1 MLAYRFGGV
10 FPLATTFFMSQVRVR
25 FAPSPTGFFHIG
37 SARTALFNWLYA
49 RHTGGKF
56 ILRIEDTDKERNSE
70 AFLQVIMDS
79 MRWLGMDWD
88 EGPEVGGAFGP
99 YFQSQRT
106 ELYQTKLKEL
116 AAKGRAYEKDG
127 AWWLRLEGARSTV
140 FDDHLK
146 REIEKVDAAPMVLDD
161 MVRGRVERA
170 EDRDFVIFRSNGE
183 PVFHFVN
190 VVDDIEMQITHV
202 IRGEDH
208 LSNTSKHLE
217 LFKAFG
223 VEPPKYAH
231 IPLILKTD
239 GPGKMSKRDRGALI
253 EEYQQRRYLPAAV
266 RNYLCLLG
274 WTPADG
280 KEVLPIDEIVRQF
293 EISAVHQSN
302 ARFDE
307 RKMSHVNAQTLR
319 GLPATEFATLAR
331 PILLETKVIDATVSD
346 ARLAEVLGIVQEKV
360 NSLEHLPEF
369 MGFFFTAE
377 FKKDE
382 GAVANLTKKGGDP
395 VARIRELLPALEA
408 AEWTEPALEAA
419 FAAVGTAN
427 NRKPTDYFA
436 PARFAISGQGGGA
449 HLLGVLRVL
458 GRDTTL
464 ARLQAYAA

>member
-1 MLAYRFGGV
+1 
-10 FPLATTFFMSQVRVR
+10 MSTVRVR

-56 ILRIEDTDKERNSE
+56 ILRIEDTDKERNSD
-70 AFLQVIMDS
+70 AFLQVILDS

-88 EGPEVGGAFGP
+88 EGPGVGGDFGP
-99 YFQSQRT
+99 YFQSQRND
-106 ELYQTKLKEL
+106 LYRAKLKEL
-116 AAKGRAYEKDG
+116 ADKGRAYEKDG

-146 REIEKVDAAPMVLDD
+146 KEIEKVDAAPMVLDD
-161 MVRGRVERA
+161 LVRGRVERA

-253 EEYQQRRYLPAAV
+253 EEYQQRRYLPEAV

-274 WTPADG
+274 WTPTDG
-280 KEVLPIDEIVRQF
+280 REVLPIADIIAQF
-293 EISAVHQSN
+293 EVGAVHQSN

-307 RKMSHVNAQTLR
+307 RKMSNVNMQTRRLQEGRERSGQPHQEGRRPAGPRGRDPARPR
-319 GLPATEFATLAR
+319 GLRMDRARDGCSLRRRRRGPGPQAHRLLRARALRRLRTRRWRPPAGRAAR
-331 PILLETKVIDATVSD
+331 P
-346 ARLAEVLGIVQEKV
+346 RQG
-360 NSLEHLPEF
+360 
-369 MGFFFTAE
+369 
-377 FKKDE
+377 E
-382 GAVANLTKKGGDP
+382 GVEAVEGVKG
-395 VARIRELLPALEA
+395 
-408 AEWTEPALEAA
+408 
-419 FAAVGTAN
+419 
-427 NRKPTDYFA
+427 
-436 PARFAISGQGGGA
+436 
-449 HLLGVLRVL
+449 
-458 GRDTTL
+458 
-464 ARLQAYAA
+464 

>member
-1 MLAYRFGGV
+1 
-10 FPLATTFFMSQVRVR
+10 MSTVRVR

-56 ILRIEDTDKERNSE
+56 ILRIEDTDKERNSD
-70 AFLQVIMDS
+70 AFLQVILDS

-88 EGPEVGGAFGP
+88 EGPGVGGDFGP
-99 YFQSQRT
+99 YFQSQRN
-106 ELYQTKLKEL
+106 ELYRAKLKEL
-116 AAKGRAYEKDG
+116 ADKGRAYEKDG

-146 REIEKVDAAPMVLDD
+146 KEIEKVDAAPMVLDD
-161 MVRGRVERA
+161 LVRGRVERA

-253 EEYQQRRYLPAAV
+253 EEYQQRRYLPEAV

-274 WTPADG
+274 WTPTDG
-280 KEVLPIDEIVRQF
+280 REVLPIADIIAQF
-293 EISAVHQSN
+293 EVGAVHQSN

-307 RKMSHVNAQTLR
+307 RKMSNVNMQTLR
-319 GLPATEFATLAR
+319 ALPPAQFATLAR
-331 PILLETKVIDATVSD
+331 PVLADAGVIDAQVTD
-346 ARLAEVLGIVQEKV
+346 ARLQEVLAVVQEKAV
-360 NSLEHLPEF
+360 SLEHLPDF
-369 MGFFFTAE
+369 VRFFFTDD

-382 GAVANLTKKGGDP
+382 NALANLTKKGGDP
-395 VARIRELLPALEA
+395 QARVAEILPALEA
-408 AEWTEPALEAA
+408 CEWTEPAMDTA
-419 FAAVGTAN
+419 FAAVGAAHG
-427 NRKPTDYFA
+427 RKPTDYFA
-436 PARFAISGQGGGA
+436 PVRYAVSGQGGGA
-449 HLLGVLRVL
+449 HLQGVLRVL
-458 GRDTTL
+458 GKEKVL
-464 ARLQAYAA
+464 KRLKG

>member
-1 MLAYRFGGV
+1 
-10 FPLATTFFMSQVRVR
+10 MSTVRVR

-56 ILRIEDTDKERNSE
+56 ILRIEDTDKERNSD
-70 AFLQVIMDS
+70 AFLQVILDS

-88 EGPEVGGAFGP
+88 EGPGVGGDFGP
-99 YFQSQRT
+99 YFQSQRND
-106 ELYQTKLKEL
+106 LYRAKLKEL
-116 AAKGRAYEKDG
+116 ADKGRAYEKDG

-146 REIEKVDAAPMVLDD
+146 KEIEKVDAAPMVLDD
-161 MVRGRVERA
+161 LVRGRVERA

-253 EEYQQRRYLPAAV
+253 EEYQQRRYLPEAV

-274 WTPADG
+274 WTPTDG
-280 KEVLPIDEIVRQF
+280 REVLPIADIIAQF
-293 EISAVHQSN
+293 EVGAVHQSN

-307 RKMSHVNAQTLR
+307 RKMSNVNMQTLR
-319 GLPATEFATLAR
+319 ALAPAQFAALAR
-331 PILLETKVIDATVSD
+331 PVLADAGVIDAQVTD
-346 ARLAEVLGIVQEKV
+346 ARLQEILAVVQEKAV
-360 NSLEHLPEF
+360 SLEHLPDF
-369 MGFFFTAE
+369 VRFFFTDD

-382 GAVANLTKKGGDP
+382 NALANLTKKGGDP
-395 VARIRELLPALEA
+395 QARVAEILPALEA
-408 AEWTEPALEAA
+408 CEWTEAAMDAA
-419 FAAVGTAN
+419 FAAVGAAQG
-427 NRKPTDYFA
+427 RKPADYFA
-436 PARFAISGQGGGA
+436 PVRYAVSGQGGGA
-449 HLLGVLRVL
+449 HLQGVLRVL
-458 GRDTTL
+458 GKEKVL
-464 ARLQAYAA
+464 KRLKG

>member
-1 MLAYRFGGV
+1 
-10 FPLATTFFMSQVRVR
+10 MSQVRVR

-56 ILRIEDTDKERNSE
+56 ILRIEDTDKERNSD
-70 AFLQVIMDS
+70 AFLKVIFDS

-88 EGPEVGGAFGP
+88 EGPEVGGEFGP

-106 ELYQTKLKEL
+106 ELYKAKLLEL

-127 AWWLRLEGARSTV
+127 AWWLRLEGARSPAY
-140 FDDHLK
+140 DDHLK
-146 REIEKVDAAPMVLDD
+146 KDYEKVDTVPMVLHD
-161 MVRGRVERA
+161 MVRGQVARV

-223 VEPPKYAH
+223 AKPPLYGH

-239 GPGKMSKRDRGALI
+239 GPGKMSKRDKGALI

-280 KEVLPIDEIVRQF
+280 KEVLPIEEIIKQF

-307 RKMSHVNAQTLR
+307 RKMSHINAQTLR
-319 GLPATEFATLAR
+319 TLPAAEFATLAR
-331 PILLETKVIDATVSD
+331 PILLETKVIDASVSD
-346 ARLAEVLGIVQEKV
+346 ARLTEVLGIIQEKV
-360 NSLEHLPEF
+360 TSLEHLPEF
-369 MGFFFTAE
+369 MGFFFTAD

-382 GAVANLTKKGGDP
+382 GALANLTKKGGDP
-395 VARIRELLPALEA
+395 VARIRELLPTLEA
-408 AEWTEPALEAA
+408 AAWTEPALEAA
-419 FAAVGTAN
+419 FAAVGAARE
-427 NRKPTDYFA
+427 RKPTDYFA
-436 PARFAISGQGGGA
+436 PVRFAASGQGGGA

-464 ARLQAYAA
+464 ARLKSFAA

>member
-1 MLAYRFGGV
+1 
-10 FPLATTFFMSQVRVR
+10 MSQVRVR

-70 AFLQVIMDS
+70 AFLKVIFDS

-88 EGPEVGGAFGP
+88 EGPEVGGEFGP

-106 ELYQTKLKEL
+106 ELYKAKLQEL

-127 AWWLRLEGARSTV
+127 AWWLRLEGARSAAY
-140 FDDHLK
+140 DDHLK
-146 REIEKVDAAPMVLDD
+146 KDYEKVDTVPMVLHD
-161 MVRGRVERA
+161 MVRGQVARV

-223 VEPPKYAH
+223 AKPPLYGH

-239 GPGKMSKRDRGALI
+239 GPGKMSKRDKGALI
-253 EEYQQRRYLPAAV
+253 EEYQQRRYLPSAV

-280 KEVLPIDEIVRQF
+280 KEVLPIEEIIKQF

-307 RKMSHVNAQTLR
+307 RKMSHINAQTLR
-319 GLPATEFATLAR
+319 TLPATEFATLAR
-331 PILLETKVIDATVSD
+331 PILLETKVIDASVSD
-346 ARLAEVLGIVQEKV
+346 ARLTEVLGIVQEKV
-360 NSLEHLPEF
+360 TSLEHLPEF

-382 GAVANLTKKGGDP
+382 GALANLTKKGGDP
-395 VARIRELLPALEA
+395 VARIRELLPTLEA
-408 AEWTEPALEAA
+408 AAWTEPALEAA
-419 FAAVGTAN
+419 FASVGASRE
-427 NRKPTDYFA
+427 RKPTDYFA
-436 PARFAISGQGGGA
+436 PTRFAISGQGGGA

-458 GRDTTL
+458 GRDTAL
-464 ARLQAYAA
+464 ARLKSFIA

>member
-1 MLAYRFGGV
+1 
-10 FPLATTFFMSQVRVR
+10 MSTVRVR

-56 ILRIEDTDKERNSE
+56 ILRIEDTDKERNSD
-70 AFLQVIMDS
+70 AFLQVILDS
-79 MRWLGMDWD
+79 MHWLGMDWD
-88 EGPEVGGAFGP
+88 EGPGVGGDFGP
-99 YFQSQRT
+99 YFQSQRN
-106 ELYQTKLKEL
+106 ELYRAKLKEL
-116 AAKGRAYEKDG
+116 ADKGRAYEKDG

-146 REIEKVDAAPMVLDD
+146 KEIEKVDAAPMVLDD
-161 MVRGRVERA
+161 LVRGRVERA

-253 EEYQQRRYLPAAV
+253 EEYQQRRYLPEAV

-274 WTPADG
+274 WTPTDG
-280 KEVLPIDEIVRQF
+280 REVLPIADIIAQF
-293 EISAVHQSN
+293 EVGAVHQSN

-307 RKMSHVNAQTLR
+307 RKMSNVNMQTLR
-319 GLPATEFATLAR
+319 ALPPAQFATLAR
-331 PILLETKVIDATVSD
+331 PVLADAGVIDAQVTD
-346 ARLAEVLGIVQEKV
+346 ARLQEVLAVVQEKAV
-360 NSLEHLPEF
+360 SLEHLPDF
-369 MGFFFTAE
+369 VRFFFTDD

-382 GAVANLTKKGGDP
+382 NALVNLTKKGGDP
-395 VARIRELLPALEA
+395 QARVAEILPALEA
-408 AEWTEPALEAA
+408 CEWTEAAMDDA
-419 FAAVGTAN
+419 FAAVGAAQG
-427 NRKPTDYFA
+427 RKPTDYFA
-436 PARFAISGQGGGA
+436 PVRYAVSGQGGGA
-449 HLLGVLRVL
+449 HLQGVLRVL
-458 GRDTTL
+458 GKEKVL
-464 ARLQAYAA
+464 KRLKG

>member
-1 MLAYRFGGV
+1 
-10 FPLATTFFMSQVRVR
+10 
-25 FAPSPTGFFHIG
+25 
-37 SARTALFNWLYA
+37 
-49 RHTGGKF
+49 
-56 ILRIEDTDKERNSE
+56 
-70 AFLQVIMDS
+70 
-79 MRWLGMDWD
+79 
-88 EGPEVGGAFGP
+88 
-99 YFQSQRT
+99 
-106 ELYQTKLKEL
+106 
-116 AAKGRAYEKDG
+116 
-127 AWWLRLEGARSTV
+127 
-140 FDDHLK
+140 
-146 REIEKVDAAPMVLDD
+146 MVLHD
-161 MVRGRVERA
+161 MVRGQVARV

-190 VVDDIEMQITHV
+190 VVDDIEMKITHV

-239 GPGKMSKRDRGALI
+239 GPGKMSKRDKGALI
-253 EEYQQRRYLPAAV
+253 EEYQQRRYLPSAV

-280 KEVLPIDEIVRQF
+280 KEVLPIEEIVRQF

-319 GLPATEFATLAR
+319 NLPAAEFAALAR
-331 PILLETKVIDATVSD
+331 PILLETKVIDASVSD
-346 ARLAEVLGIVQEKV
+346 ARLTEVLGIVQEKV
-360 NSLEHLPEF
+360 ISLEHLPEF
-369 MGFFFTAE
+369 MGFFFTAD

-382 GAVANLTKKGGDP
+382 GALANLTKKGGDP
-395 VARIRELLPALEA
+395 VARIRELLPTLEA
-408 AEWTEPALEAA
+408 AAWTEPALEAA
-419 FAAVGTAN
+419 FAAVGAARE
-427 NRKPTDYFA
+427 RKPTDYFA

-464 ARLQAYAA
+464 ARLKAFAA

>member
-1 MLAYRFGGV
+1 MTEANSS
-10 FPLATTFFMSQVRVR
+10 PTPFFSRMSQVRVR

-70 AFLQVIMDS
+70 AFLKIILDS
-79 MRWLGMDWD
+79 MHWLGMDWD
-88 EGPEVGGAFGP
+88 EGPVVGGDFGP

-106 ELYQTKLKEL
+106 ELYRTKLKEL
-116 AAKGRAYEKDG
+116 ADKGRAYEKDG

-146 REIEKVDAAPMVLDD
+146 KEIEKVDAAPMVLEDL
-161 MVRGRVERA
+161 VRGRVERA
-170 EDRDFVIFRSNGE
+170 EDRDFVLFRSNGE

-190 VVDDIEMQITHV
+190 VVDDIEMKITHV

-217 LFKAFG
+217 IFKAFG
-223 VEPPKYAH
+223 VTPPLYAH

-280 KEVLPIDEIVRQF
+280 KEVMPIEEIVRQF

-319 GLPATEFATLAR
+319 QLPPAEFAAVAR
-331 PILLETKVIDATVSD
+331 PILTETGVVHADVSD
-346 ARLAEVLGIVQEKV
+346 ARLTEVLGIVQEKV
-360 NSLEHLPEF
+360 VSVEHLPEF
-369 MGFFFTAE
+369 LAFFFTDK
-377 FKKDE
+377 FNKDE
-382 GAVANLTKKGGDP
+382 NALANLSKKGGEP
-395 VARIRELLPALEA
+395 VTRVRELLPTLTA
-408 AEWTEPALEAA
+408 AAWEETALEAA
-419 FAAVGTAN
+419 FTAVGTTCG
-427 NRKPTDYFA
+427 RKPTDYFA
-436 PARFAISGQGGGA
+436 PVRYAISGQGGGA

-464 ARLQAYAA
+464 ARLQAFAT

>member
-1 MLAYRFGGV
+1 
-10 FPLATTFFMSQVRVR
+10 MSTVRVR

-56 ILRIEDTDKERNSE
+56 ILRIEDTDKERNSD
-70 AFLQVIMDS
+70 AFLQVILDS

-88 EGPEVGGAFGP
+88 EGPGVGGDFGP
-99 YFQSQRT
+99 YFQSQRN
-106 ELYQTKLKEL
+106 ELYRAKLKEL
-116 AAKGRAYEKDG
+116 ADKGRAYEKDG

-146 REIEKVDAAPMVLDD
+146 KEIEKVDAAPMVLDD
-161 MVRGRVERA
+161 LVRGRVERA

-202 IRGEDH
+202 SRGEDH

-253 EEYQQRRYLPAAV
+253 EEYQQRRYLPEAV

-274 WTPADG
+274 WTPTDG
-280 KEVLPIDEIVRQF
+280 REVLPIADIIAQF
-293 EISAVHQSN
+293 EVGAVHQSN

-307 RKMSHVNAQTLR
+307 RKMSNVNMQTLR
-319 GLPATEFATLAR
+319 ALTPAQFATLAR
-331 PILLETKVIDATVSD
+331 PVLADAGVIDAQVTD
-346 ARLAEVLGIVQEKV
+346 ARLQEVLAVVQEKAV
-360 NSLEHLPEF
+360 SLEHLPDF
-369 MGFFFTAE
+369 VRFFFTDD

-382 GAVANLTKKGGDP
+382 NALVNLTKKGGDP
-395 VARIRELLPALEA
+395 QARVAEILPALEA
-408 AEWTEPALEAA
+408 CEWTEAAMDDA
-419 FAAVGTAN
+419 FAAVGAAQG
-427 NRKPTDYFA
+427 RKPTDYFSPVRYA
-436 PARFAISGQGGGA
+436 VSGQGGGA
-449 HLLGVLRVL
+449 HLQGVLRVL
-458 GRDTTL
+458 GKEKVL
-464 ARLQAYAA
+464 KRLKG

>member
-1 MLAYRFGGV
+1 
-10 FPLATTFFMSQVRVR
+10 MSSVRVR

-56 ILRIEDTDKERNSE
+56 ILRIEDTDKERNSD
-70 AFLQVIMDS
+70 AFLKVILDS
-79 MRWLGMDWD
+79 MHWLGMDWD
-88 EGPEVGGAFGP
+88 EGPVVGGDHGP

-106 ELYQTKLKEL
+106 ELYRAKLKEL
-116 AAKGRAYEKDG
+116 ADKGRAYEKDG

-146 REIEKVDAAPMVLDD
+146 KEIEKVDAAPMVLDD
-161 MVRGRVERA
+161 LVRGRVERA

-190 VVDDIEMQITHV
+190 VVDDIEMRITHV

-223 VEPPKYAH
+223 VTPPLYAH

-253 EEYQQRRYLPAAV
+253 EEYQQRRYLPEAV

-274 WTPADG
+274 WTPTDG
-280 KEVLPIDEIVRQF
+280 REVLPIDDIVAQF
-293 EISAVHQSN
+293 EIGAVHQSN

-307 RKMSHVNAQTLR
+307 RKMSHVNMQTLR
-319 GLPATEFATLAR
+319 ALPPAQFAALAR
-331 PILLETKVIDATVSD
+331 PILTEAGTIDAAVSD
-346 ARLAEVLGIVQEKV
+346 DRLREVLAIVQEKAV
-360 NSLEHLPEF
+360 SLEHLPEF
-369 MGFFFTAE
+369 VGFFFTDA

-382 GAVANLTKKGGDP
+382 NALANLTKKGGDP
-395 VARIRELLPALEA
+395 QARVAEILPALEA
-408 AEWTEPALEAA
+408 C
-419 FAAVGTAN
+419 
-427 NRKPTDYFA
+427 D
-436 PARFAISGQGGGA
+436 
-449 HLLGVLRVL
+449 
-458 GRDTTL
+458 
-464 ARLQAYAA
+464 

>member
-1 MLAYRFGGV
+1 
-10 FPLATTFFMSQVRVR
+10 MSQVRVR

-56 ILRIEDTDKERNSE
+56 ILRIEDTDKERNSPE
-70 AFLQVIMDS
+70 FLKVILDS

-88 EGPEVGGAFGP
+88 EGPEIGGSFGP

-106 ELYQTKLKEL
+106 ELYQKKLKGL
-116 AAKGRAYEKDG
+116 ADKGKAYEKDG

-146 REIEKVDAAPMVLDD
+146 KEIEKVDAAPMVLNDL
-161 MVRGRVERA
+161 VRGRVERA

-223 VEPPKYAH
+223 VKPPEYAH

-253 EEYQQRRYLPAAV
+253 EEYQQRHYLPSAV

-274 WTPADG
+274 WTPTDG
-280 KEVLPIDEIVRQF
+280 REVLPIEDIIKQF
-293 EISAVHQSN
+293 ELSAVHQSN

-319 GLPATEFATLAR
+319 NLPAAEFAAIAR
-331 PILLETKVIDATVSD
+331 PILIQHKVIDEKVLPT
-346 ARLAEVLGIVQEKV
+346 RLAEVLAIIQEKV
-360 NSLEHLPEF
+360 NSVEHLPEF
-369 MGFFFTAE
+369 MGFFFTE
-377 FKKDE
+377 NFKKDE
-382 GAVANLTKKGGDP
+382 NALANLTKKGGDP
-395 VARIRELLPALEA
+395 AARLRELLPHIEIC
-408 AEWTEPALEAA
+408 EWTDVGIEAA
-419 FAAVGTAN
+419 FNAAAAAHE
-427 NRKPTDYFA
+427 RKATDFFA
-436 PARFAISGQGGGA
+436 PARFATSGQGGGP
-449 HLLGVLRVL
+449 HLLGILRVL

-464 ARLQAYAA
+464 GRIKAFLN

>member
-1 MLAYRFGGV
+1 
-10 FPLATTFFMSQVRVR
+10 
-25 FAPSPTGFFHIG
+25 
-37 SARTALFNWLYA
+37 
-49 RHTGGKF
+49 
-56 ILRIEDTDKERNSE
+56 ERNSD
-70 AFLQVIMDS
+70 AFLKVIFDS

-88 EGPEVGGAFGP
+88 EGPEVGGEFGP

-106 ELYQTKLKEL
+106 ELYKAKLQEL

-127 AWWLRLEGARSTV
+127 AWWLRLEGARSPAY
-140 FDDHLK
+140 DDHLK
-146 REIEKVDAAPMVLDD
+146 KDYEKVDTVPMVLHD
-161 MVRGRVERA
+161 MVRGQVARV

-190 VVDDIEMQITHV
+190 VVDDIEMLITHV

-223 VEPPKYAH
+223 AKPPIYGH

-239 GPGKMSKRDRGALI
+239 GPGKMSKRDKGALI
-253 EEYQQRRYLPAAV
+253 EEYQQRRYLPSAV

-280 KEVLPIDEIVRQF
+280 KEVLPIEEIIKQF

-307 RKMSHVNAQTLR
+307 RKMSHINAQTLR
-319 GLPATEFATLAR
+319 TLPAAEFATLAR
-331 PILLETKVIDATVSD
+331 PILLETKVIDASVSD
-346 ARLAEVLGIVQEKV
+346 ARLTEVLGIVQEKV
-360 NSLEHLPEF
+360 TSLEHLPEF
-369 MGFFFTAE
+369 MGFFFTAD

-382 GAVANLTKKGGDP
+382 GALANLTKKGGDP
-395 VARIRELLPALEA
+395 VARIRELLPTLEA
-408 AEWTEPALEAA
+408 AAWTEPALEAA
-419 FAAVGTAN
+419 FAAVGAARE
-427 NRKPTDYFA
+427 RKPTDYFA
-436 PARFAISGQGGGA
+436 PVRFATSGQGGGA

-464 ARLQAYAA
+464 ARLKSFAA

>member
-1 MLAYRFGGV
+1 
-10 FPLATTFFMSQVRVR
+10 MSQVRVR

-56 ILRIEDTDKERNSE
+56 ILRIEDTDKERNSD
-70 AFLQVIMDS
+70 AFLKVIFDS

-88 EGPEVGGAFGP
+88 EGPEVGGEFGP

-106 ELYQTKLKEL
+106 ELYKAKLQEL

-127 AWWLRLEGARSTV
+127 AWWLRLEGARSPAY
-140 FDDHLK
+140 DDHLK
-146 REIEKVDAAPMVLDD
+146 KDYEKVDTVPMVLHD
-161 MVRGRVERA
+161 MVRGQVARV

-223 VEPPKYAH
+223 AKPPLYGH

-239 GPGKMSKRDRGALI
+239 GPGKMSKRDKGALI
-253 EEYQQRRYLPAAV
+253 EEYQQRRYLPSAV

-280 KEVLPIDEIVRQF
+280 KEVLPIEEIIKQF

-307 RKMSHVNAQTLR
+307 RKMSHINAQTLR
-319 GLPATEFATLAR
+319 TLPAAEFATLAR
-331 PILLETKVIDATVSD
+331 PILLETKVIDASVSD
-346 ARLAEVLGIVQEKV
+346 ARLTEVLGIVQEKV
-360 NSLEHLPEF
+360 ISLEHLPEF
-369 MGFFFTAE
+369 MGFFFTAD

-382 GAVANLTKKGGDP
+382 GAKANLTKKGGDP
-395 VARIRELLPALEA
+395 VARIRELLPTLEA
-408 AEWTEPALEAA
+408 AAWNEPSLEAA
-419 FAAVGTAN
+419 FAAVGAARE
-427 NRKPTDYFA
+427 RKPTDYFA
-436 PARFAISGQGGGA
+436 PVRFATSGQGGGA

-464 ARLQAYAA
+464 ARLKSFAA

>member
-1 MLAYRFGGV
+1 
-10 FPLATTFFMSQVRVR
+10 MSSVRVR

-56 ILRIEDTDKERNSE
+56 ILRIEDTDKERNSD
-70 AFLQVIMDS
+70 AFLKVILDS
-79 MRWLGMDWD
+79 MHWLGMDWD
-88 EGPEVGGAFGP
+88 EGPVVGGDFGP

-106 ELYQTKLKEL
+106 ELYRAKLKEL
-116 AAKGRAYEKDG
+116 ADKGRAYEKDG
-127 AWWLRLEGARSTV
+127 AWWLRLDGARSTV

-146 REIEKVDAAPMVLDD
+146 KEIEKVDAAPMVLDD
-161 MVRGRVERA
+161 LVRGRVERA

-190 VVDDIEMQITHV
+190 VVDDIEMRITHV

-223 VEPPKYAH
+223 VTPPLYAH

-253 EEYQQRRYLPAAV
+253 EEYQQRRFLPEAV

-274 WTPADG
+274 WTPTDG
-280 KEVLPIDEIVRQF
+280 REVLPIADIIAQF
-293 EISAVHQSN
+293 EIGAVHQSN

-307 RKMSHVNAQTLR
+307 RKMSNVNMQTLR
-319 GLPATEFATLAR
+319 GLPTAQFATLAR
-331 PILLETKVIDATVSD
+331 PVLAEVGTIDAGVSD
-346 ARLAEVLGIVQEKV
+346 ARLAEVLAIVQEKV
-360 NSLEHLPEF
+360 ISLEHLPEF
-369 MGFFFTAE
+369 VAFFFTDA

-382 GAVANLTKKGGDP
+382 SALANLTKKGGDP
-395 VARIRELLPALEA
+395 QARLAEIIPALEA
-408 AEWTEPALEAA
+408 CEWTEPAMDAA
-419 FAAVGTAN
+419 FAATGAAHG
-427 NRKPTDYFA
+427 RKPTDYFA
-436 PARFAISGQGGGA
+436 PVRFAVSGQGGGA
-449 HLLGVLRVL
+449 HLQAVLRVL
-458 GRDTTL
+458 GKEKVMK
-464 ARLQAYAA
+464 RLKG

>member
-1 MLAYRFGGV
+1 
-10 FPLATTFFMSQVRVR
+10 MSSVRVR

-56 ILRIEDTDKERNSE
+56 ILRIEDTDKERNSD
-70 AFLQVIMDS
+70 AFLKVILDS
-79 MRWLGMDWD
+79 MHWLGTDWD
-88 EGPEVGGAFGP
+88 EGPVVGGEHGP

-106 ELYQTKLKEL
+106 ELYHAKLKEL
-116 AAKGRAYEKDG
+116 ADKGRAYEKDG

-146 REIEKVDAAPMVLDD
+146 KEIEKVDAAPMVLDD
-161 MVRGRVERA
+161 LVRGRVERA

-190 VVDDIEMQITHV
+190 VVDDIAMKITHV

-253 EEYQQRRYLPAAV
+253 EEYQQRRYLPEAV

-274 WTPADG
+274 WTPTDG
-280 KEVLPIDEIVRQF
+280 REVLPIADIIAQF
-293 EISAVHQSN
+293 EVGAVHQSN

-307 RKMSHVNAQTLR
+307 RKMANVNMQTLR
-319 GLPATEFATLAR
+319 ALTPAQFAALAR
-331 PILLETKVIDATVSD
+331 PVLADAGVIDAQVTD
-346 ARLAEVLGIVQEKV
+346 ARLEEVLAVVQEKAV
-360 NSLEHLPEF
+360 SLEHLPDF
-369 MGFFFTAE
+369 VRFFFTDD

-382 GAVANLTKKGGDP
+382 NALANLTKKGGDP
-395 VARIRELLPALEA
+395 QARVAEILPALAGCVWTEA
-408 AEWTEPALEAA
+408 AMDAA
-419 FAAVGTAN
+419 FATVGAAHG
-427 NRKPTDYFA
+427 RKPTDYFA
-436 PARFAISGQGGGA
+436 PVRFAVSGQGGGA
-449 HLLGVLRVL
+449 HLQAVLRVL
-458 GRDTTL
+458 GQETVL
-464 ARLQAYAA
+464 KRLKG

>member
-1 MLAYRFGGV
+1 
-10 FPLATTFFMSQVRVR
+10 MSSVRVR

-56 ILRIEDTDKERNSE
+56 ILRIEDTDKERNSD
-70 AFLQVIMDS
+70 AFLKVILDS
-79 MRWLGMDWD
+79 MHWLGMDWD
-88 EGPEVGGAFGP
+88 EGPVVGGDFGP

-106 ELYQTKLKEL
+106 ELYRAKLKEL
-116 AAKGRAYEKDG
+116 ADKGRAYEKDG
-127 AWWLRLEGARSTV
+127 AWWLRLDGARSTV

-146 REIEKVDAAPMVLDD
+146 KEIEKVDAAPMVLDD
-161 MVRGRVERA
+161 LVRGRVERA

-190 VVDDIEMQITHV
+190 VVDDIEMRITHV

-223 VEPPKYAH
+223 VTPPLYAH

-253 EEYQQRRYLPAAV
+253 EEYQQRRFLPEAV

-274 WTPADG
+274 WTPTDG
-280 KEVLPIDEIVRQF
+280 REVLPIADIIAQF
-293 EISAVHQSN
+293 EIGAVHQSN

-307 RKMSHVNAQTLR
+307 RKMSNVNMQTLR
-319 GLPATEFATLAR
+319 GLPTAQFATLAR
-331 PILLETKVIDATVSD
+331 PVLAEVGTIDVGVSD
-346 ARLAEVLGIVQEKV
+346 ARLAEVLAIVQEKV
-360 NSLEHLPEF
+360 ISLEHLPEF
-369 MGFFFTAE
+369 VAFFFTDA

-382 GAVANLTKKGGDP
+382 NALANLTKKGGDP
-395 VARIRELLPALEA
+395 QARLAEIIPALEA
-408 AEWTEPALEAA
+408 CEWTEPAMDAA
-419 FAAVGTAN
+419 FAATGAAHG
-427 NRKPTDYFA
+427 RKPTDYFA
-436 PARFAISGQGGGA
+436 PVRFAVSGQGGGA
-449 HLLGVLRVL
+449 HLQAVLRVL
-458 GRDTTL
+458 GKEKVL
-464 ARLQAYAA
+464 KRLKG

>member
-1 MLAYRFGGV
+1 
-10 FPLATTFFMSQVRVR
+10 MSQVRVR

-70 AFLQVIMDS
+70 AFLQVILDS
-79 MRWLGMDWD
+79 MHWLGMDWD
-88 EGPEVGGAFGP
+88 EGPSVGGEYGP

-106 ELYQTKLKEL
+106 ELYQAKLKEL

-146 REIEKVDAAPMVLDD
+146 KEIEKVDAAPMVLHD
-161 MVRGRVERA
+161 MVRGQVARA
-170 EDRDFVIFRSNGE
+170 EDRDFVLFRSNGE

-190 VVDDIEMQITHV
+190 VVDDIEMKITHV

-217 LFKAFG
+217 IFKAFG

-239 GPGKMSKRDRGALI
+239 GPGKMSKRDKGALI

-280 KEVLPIDEIVRQF
+280 KEVLPIDEIIRQF

-307 RKMSHVNAQTLR
+307 RKMSHINAQTLR
-319 GLPATEFATLAR
+319 LLPAAEFATLAR
-331 PILLETKVIDATVSD
+331 PILIETKTIDASVSE

-360 NSLEHLPEF
+360 ISLEHLPEF

-382 GAVANLTKKGGDP
+382 GAMANLKKKGGDP
-395 VARIRELLPALEA
+395 VARVRELLPTLEA

-427 NRKPTDYFA
+427 ERKPTDYFA

-464 ARLQAYAA
+464 ARLKAFIA

>member
-1 MLAYRFGGV
+1 
-10 FPLATTFFMSQVRVR
+10 MSSVRVR

-49 RHTGGKF
+49 RHAGGKF
-56 ILRIEDTDKERNSE
+56 ILRIEDTDKERNSD
-70 AFLQVIMDS
+70 AFLQVILDS

-88 EGPEVGGAFGP
+88 EGPGVGGDFGP
-99 YFQSQRT
+99 YFQSQRND
-106 ELYQTKLKEL
+106 LYRAKLKEL
-116 AAKGRAYEKDG
+116 ADKGRAYEKDG
-127 AWWLRLEGARSTV
+127 AWWLRLDGARSTV

-146 REIEKVDAAPMVLDD
+146 KEIEKVDAAPMVLDD
-161 MVRGRVERA
+161 LVRGRVERA

-190 VVDDIEMQITHV
+190 VVDDIEMKITHV

-253 EEYQQRRYLPAAV
+253 EEYQQRRYLPEAV

-274 WTPADG
+274 WTPSDG
-280 KEVLPIDEIVRQF
+280 REVLPIADIIAQF
-293 EISAVHQSN
+293 EIGAVHQSN

-307 RKMSHVNAQTLR
+307 RKMSNVNMQTLR
-319 GLPATEFATLAR
+319 GLPPAQFAALAR
-331 PILLETKVIDATVSD
+331 QVLADAGVIDAQVTD
-346 ARLAEVLGIVQEKV
+346 ARLQEVLAVVQEKTV
-360 NSLEHLPEF
+360 SLEHLPEF
-369 MGFFFTAE
+369 VTFFFTDA

-382 GAVANLTKKGGDP
+382 NVLANLTKKGGDP
-395 VARIRELLPALEA
+395 QARLAEIIPALEA
-408 AEWTEPALEAA
+408 CEWTEPAMDAT
-419 FAAVGTAN
+419 FAVTGTAHG
-427 NRKPTDYFA
+427 RKPTDYFA
-436 PARFAISGQGGGA
+436 PVRFAVSGQGGGA
-449 HLLGVLRVL
+449 HLQAVLRVL
-458 GRDTTL
+458 GKEKVL
-464 ARLQAYAA
+464 KRLKGE

>member
-1 MLAYRFGGV
+1 
-10 FPLATTFFMSQVRVR
+10 
-25 FAPSPTGFFHIG
+25 
-37 SARTALFNWLYA
+37 
-49 RHTGGKF
+49 
-56 ILRIEDTDKERNSE
+56 
-70 AFLQVIMDS
+70 
-79 MRWLGMDWD
+79 
-88 EGPEVGGAFGP
+88 
-99 YFQSQRT
+99 
-106 ELYQTKLKEL
+106 
-116 AAKGRAYEKDG
+116 
-127 AWWLRLEGARSTV
+127 
-140 FDDHLK
+140 
-146 REIEKVDAAPMVLDD
+146 MVLDD

-319 GLPATEFATLAR
+319 GLPAAEFATLAR
-331 PILLETKVIDATVSD
+331 PILLETKVIDATVSA

-360 NSLEHLPEF
+360 ISLEHLPEF
-369 MGFFFTAE
+369 MGFFFTDA

-395 VARIRELLPALEA
+395 VARVRELLPALEA

>member
-1 MLAYRFGGV
+1 
-10 FPLATTFFMSQVRVR
+10 MSTVRVR

-56 ILRIEDTDKERNSE
+56 ILRIEDTDKERNSD
-70 AFLQVIMDS
+70 AFLQVILDS

-88 EGPEVGGAFGP
+88 EGPGVGGDFGP
-99 YFQSQRT
+99 YFQSQRN
-106 ELYQTKLKEL
+106 ELYRAKLKEL
-116 AAKGRAYEKDG
+116 ADKGRAYEKDG

-146 REIEKVDAAPMVLDD
+146 KEIEKVDAAPMVLDD
-161 MVRGRVERA
+161 LVRGRVERA

-253 EEYQQRRYLPAAV
+253 EEYQQRRYLPEAV

-274 WTPADG
+274 WTPTDG
-280 KEVLPIDEIVRQF
+280 REVLPIADIIAQF
-293 EISAVHQSN
+293 EVGAVHQSN

-307 RKMSHVNAQTLR
+307 RKMSNVNMQTLR
-319 GLPATEFATLAR
+319 ALPPAQFATLAR
-331 PILLETKVIDATVSD
+331 PVLADAGVIDTQVTD
-346 ARLAEVLGIVQEKV
+346 ARLQEVLAVVQEKAV
-360 NSLEHLPEF
+360 SLEHLPEF
-369 MGFFFTAE
+369 VTFF
-377 FKKDE
+377 
-382 GAVANLTKKGGDP
+382 
-395 VARIRELLPALEA
+395 
-408 AEWTEPALEAA
+408 
-419 FAAVGTAN
+419 
-427 NRKPTDYFA
+427 
-436 PARFAISGQGGGA
+436 
-449 HLLGVLRVL
+449 
-458 GRDTTL
+458 
-464 ARLQAYAA
+464 

>member
-1 MLAYRFGGV
+1 
-10 FPLATTFFMSQVRVR
+10 MSSVRVR

-56 ILRIEDTDKERNSE
+56 ILRIEDTDKERNSD
-70 AFLQVIMDS
+70 AFLKVILDS
-79 MRWLGMDWD
+79 MHWLGMDWD
-88 EGPEVGGAFGP
+88 EGPVVGGDFGP

-106 ELYQTKLKEL
+106 ELYRAKLKEL
-116 AAKGRAYEKDG
+116 ADKGRAYEKDG
-127 AWWLRLEGARSTV
+127 AWWLRLDGARSTV

-146 REIEKVDAAPMVLDD
+146 KEIEKVDAAPMVLDD
-161 MVRGRVERA
+161 LVRGRVERA

-190 VVDDIEMQITHV
+190 VVDDIEMRITHV

-223 VEPPKYAH
+223 VTPPLYAH

-253 EEYQQRRYLPAAV
+253 EEYQQRRFLPEAV

-274 WTPADG
+274 WTPTDG
-280 KEVLPIDEIVRQF
+280 REVLPIADIIAQF
-293 EISAVHQSN
+293 EIGAVHQSN

-307 RKMSHVNAQTLR
+307 RKMSNVNMQTLR
-319 GLPATEFATLAR
+319 GLPTAQFATLAR
-331 PILLETKVIDATVSD
+331 PVLAEVGTIDAGVSD
-346 ARLAEVLGIVQEKV
+346 ARLAEVLAIVQEKV
-360 NSLEHLPEF
+360 ISLEHLPEF
-369 MGFFFTAE
+369 VAFFFTDA

-382 GAVANLTKKGGDP
+382 NALANLTKKGGDP
-395 VARIRELLPALEA
+395 QARLAEIIPALEA
-408 AEWTEPALEAA
+408 CEWTEPAMDAA
-419 FAAVGTAN
+419 FAATGAAHG
-427 NRKPTDYFA
+427 RKPTDYFA
-436 PARFAISGQGGGA
+436 PVRFAVSGQGGGA
-449 HLLGVLRVL
+449 HLQAVLRVL
-458 GRDTTL
+458 GKEKVMK
-464 ARLQAYAA
+464 RLKG

>member
-1 MLAYRFGGV
+1 
-10 FPLATTFFMSQVRVR
+10 MSQVRVR

-56 ILRIEDTDKERNSE
+56 ILRIEDTDKERNSPE
-70 AFLQVIMDS
+70 FLKVILDS

-88 EGPEVGGAFGP
+88 EGPEVGGNFGP

-106 ELYQTKLKEL
+106 ELYQKKLKEL
-116 AAKGRAYEKDG
+116 ADKGKAYEKDG

-146 REIEKVDAAPMVLDD
+146 REIEKVDAAPMVLNDL
-161 MVRGRVERA
+161 VRGRVERA

-223 VEPPKYAH
+223 VKPPEYAH

-253 EEYQQRRYLPAAV
+253 EEYQQRHYLPSAV

-274 WTPADG
+274 WTPTDG
-280 KEVLPIDEIVRQF
+280 REVLPIEDIIKQF
-293 EISAVHQSN
+293 ELSAVHQSN

-319 GLPATEFATLAR
+319 TLPAAEFAAIAR
-331 PILLETKVIDATVSD
+331 PILIQHRVIDEKVSP
-346 ARLAEVLGIVQEKV
+346 ARLAEVLAIIQEKV
-360 NSLEHLPEF
+360 ISVEHLPEF
-369 MGFFFTAE
+369 MGFFFTE
-377 FKKDE
+377 NFKKDDN
-382 GAVANLTKKGGDP
+382 AFANLKKKGGDP
-395 VARIRELLPALEA
+395 AARLRELLPHIEA
-408 AEWTEPALEAA
+408 CEWTDAGIEAA
-419 FAAVGTAN
+419 FNAAAAAHQ
-427 NRKPTDYFA
+427 RKATDFFA
-436 PARFAISGQGGGA
+436 PARFATSGQGGGP
-449 HLLGVLRVL
+449 HLLGILRVL

-464 ARLQAYAA
+464 GRIKAFLN

>member
-1 MLAYRFGGV
+1 
-10 FPLATTFFMSQVRVR
+10 
-25 FAPSPTGFFHIG
+25 
-37 SARTALFNWLYA
+37 
-49 RHTGGKF
+49 
-56 ILRIEDTDKERNSE
+56 
-70 AFLQVIMDS
+70 
-79 MRWLGMDWD
+79 MDWD
-88 EGPEVGGAFGP
+88 EGPEVGGEFGP

-106 ELYQTKLKEL
+106 ELYKAKLREL

-127 AWWLRLEGARSTV
+127 AWWLRLEGARSPAY
-140 FDDHLK
+140 DDHLK
-146 REIEKVDAAPMVLDD
+146 KDYEKVDTVPMVLHD
-161 MVRGRVERA
+161 MVRGQVARV

-223 VEPPKYAH
+223 AKPPIYGH

-239 GPGKMSKRDRGALI
+239 GPGKMSKRDKGALI
-253 EEYQQRRYLPAAV
+253 EEYQQRRYLPSAV

-280 KEVLPIDEIVRQF
+280 KEVLPIEEIIKQF

-307 RKMSHVNAQTLR
+307 RKMSHINAQTLR
-319 GLPATEFATLAR
+319 TLPAAEFATLAR
-331 PILLETKVIDATVSD
+331 PILLETKVIDASVSD
-346 ARLAEVLGIVQEKV
+346 ARLTEVLGIVQEKV
-360 NSLEHLPEF
+360 TSLEHLPEF
-369 MGFFFTAE
+369 MGFFFTAD

-382 GAVANLTKKGGDP
+382 GALANLTKKGGDP
-395 VARIRELLPALEA
+395 VARIRELLPTLESA
-408 AEWTEPALEAA
+408 AWTEPALEAA
-419 FAAVGTAN
+419 FAAVGAARE
-427 NRKPTDYFA
+427 RKPTDYFA
-436 PARFAISGQGGGA
+436 PVRFAASGQGGGA

-464 ARLQAYAA
+464 VRLKSFAA

>member
-1 MLAYRFGGV
+1 MK
-10 FPLATTFFMSQVRVR
+10 SQVRVR

-56 ILRIEDTDKERNSE
+56 ILRIEDTDKERNSAE
-70 AFLQVIMDS
+70 FLKVILDS

-88 EGPEVGGAFGP
+88 EGPEVGGDYGP

-106 ELYQTKLKEL
+106 ELYRKKLQEL
-116 AAKGRAYEKDG
+116 AAKGKAYEKDG
-127 AWWLRLEGARSTV
+127 AWWLRLDGPRSMV

-146 REIEKVDAAPMVLDD
+146 KEIEKVAAAPMVLEDL
-161 MVRGRVERA
+161 VRGRVERA

-190 VVDDIEMQITHV
+190 VVDDIEMKITHV

-217 LFKAFG
+217 IFKAFG
-223 VEPPKYAH
+223 VNPPEYAH

-253 EEYQQRRYLPAAV
+253 EEYQQRHYLPAAV

-274 WTPADG
+274 WTPTDG
-280 KEVLPIDEIVRQF
+280 REVLPIEDIIRQF
-293 EISAVHQSN
+293 ELSAIHQSN

-307 RKMSHVNAQTLR
+307 RKMAHINTQTLR
-319 GLPATEFATLAR
+319 ALPAQEFNALAK
-331 PILLETKVIDATVSD
+331 PILSTAHLIDESVSSQ
-346 ARLAEVLGIVQEKV
+346 RLAEVLAIVQEKV
-360 NSLEHLPEF
+360 VSLEHLPDF
-369 MGFFFTAE
+369 VGFFFTDS

-382 GAVANLTKKGGDP
+382 NALANLTKKGGDP
-395 VARIRELLPALEA
+395 QARLRELLPHLESCPWTDSGLESAFNA
-408 AEWTEPALEAA
+408 AA
-419 FAAVGTAN
+419 TAHQ
-427 NRKPTDYFA
+427 RKATDFFA
-436 PARFAISGQGGGA
+436 PARFATSGQGGGP
-449 HLLGVLRVL
+449 HLLGVLMVL
-458 GRDTTL
+458 GRDATL
-464 ARLQAYAA
+464 ARIKSFIA

>member
-1 MLAYRFGGV
+1 
-10 FPLATTFFMSQVRVR
+10 
-25 FAPSPTGFFHIG
+25 
-37 SARTALFNWLYA
+37 
-49 RHTGGKF
+49 
-56 ILRIEDTDKERNSE
+56 
-70 AFLQVIMDS
+70 
-79 MRWLGMDWD
+79 
-88 EGPEVGGAFGP
+88 
-99 YFQSQRT
+99 
-106 ELYQTKLKEL
+106 
-116 AAKGRAYEKDG
+116 
-127 AWWLRLEGARSTV
+127 
-140 FDDHLK
+140 
-146 REIEKVDAAPMVLDD
+146 
-161 MVRGRVERA
+161 MVRGQVARV

-190 VVDDIEMQITHV
+190 VVDDIEMKITHV

-239 GPGKMSKRDRGALI
+239 GPGKMSKRDKGALI
-253 EEYQQRRYLPAAV
+253 EEYQQRRYLPSAV

-280 KEVLPIDEIVRQF
+280 KEVLPIDEIIKQF

-319 GLPATEFATLAR
+319 NLPAAEFAALAR
-331 PILLETKVIDATVSD
+331 PILLETKVIDASVSD
-346 ARLAEVLGIVQEKV
+346 ARLTEVLGIVQEKV
-360 NSLEHLPEF
+360 ISLEHLPEF
-369 MGFFFTAE
+369 MGFFFTAD

-382 GAVANLTKKGGDP
+382 GAKANLTKKGGDP
-395 VARIRELLPALEA
+395 VARVRELLPALEA

-419 FAAVGTAN
+419 FAAVGAAHE
-427 NRKPTDYFA
+427 RKPTDYFA

-464 ARLQAYAA
+464 ARLKSFAA

>member
-1 MLAYRFGGV
+1 
-10 FPLATTFFMSQVRVR
+10 MSQVRVR

-56 ILRIEDTDKERNSE
+56 ILRIEDTDKERNSD
-70 AFLQVIMDS
+70 AFLKVIFDS

-88 EGPEVGGAFGP
+88 EGPEVGGAYGP

-106 ELYQTKLKEL
+106 ELYKAKLREL

-127 AWWLRLEGARSTV
+127 AWWLRLEGARSAAY
-140 FDDHLK
+140 DEHLK
-146 REIEKVDAAPMVLDD
+146 KDYEKVDAAPMVLDD
-161 MVRGRVERA
+161 LVRGKVERV

-190 VVDDIEMQITHV
+190 VVDDIEMKITHV

-208 LSNTSKHLE
+208 LSNTSKHVE

-239 GPGKMSKRDRGALI
+239 GPGKMSKRDKGALI
-253 EEYQQRRYLPAAV
+253 EEYQQRHYLPAAV

-280 KEVLPIDEIVRQF
+280 KEVLPIEEIVRQF

-319 GLPATEFATLAR
+319 GLPAAEFVGLAK
-331 PILLETKVIDATVSD
+331 PILLAAKVIDASVSD

-360 NSLEHLPEF
+360 VSLEHLPEF
-369 MGFFFTAE
+369 MGFFFAAD

-382 GAVANLTKKGGDP
+382 GAMANLTKKGGDP
-395 VARIRELLPALEA
+395 AARVRELLPALRTA
-408 AEWTEPALEAA
+408 DWTEPALEAA
-419 FAAVGTAN
+419 FAAVGAAHG
-427 NRKPTDYFA
+427 RKPTDYFA
-436 PARFAISGQGGGA
+436 PARFAVSGQGGGA

-464 ARLQAYAA
+464 ARLQAFVA

>member
-1 MLAYRFGGV
+1 
-10 FPLATTFFMSQVRVR
+10 MSSVRVR

-49 RHTGGKF
+49 RHTGGTF
-56 ILRIEDTDKERNSE
+56 ILRIEDTDKERNSD
-70 AFLQVIMDS
+70 AFLKVIFDS

-88 EGPEVGGAFGP
+88 EGPEVGGDYGP

-106 ELYQTKLKEL
+106 ELYKAKLQEL

-127 AWWLRLEGARSTV
+127 AWWLRLEGARTAAY
-140 FDDHLK
+140 DEHLK
-146 REIEKVDAAPMVLDD
+146 KDYEKVDAAPMVLHD
-161 MVRGRVERA
+161 MVRGQVARV

-190 VVDDIEMQITHV
+190 VVDDIEMKITHV

-239 GPGKMSKRDRGALI
+239 GPGKMSKRDKGALI
-253 EEYQQRRYLPAAV
+253 EEYQQRRYLPEAV

-274 WTPADG
+274 WTPTDG
-280 KEVLPIDEIVRQF
+280 REVLPIADIIAQF
-293 EISAVHQSN
+293 EIGAVHQSN

-307 RKMSHVNAQTLR
+307 RKMSHVNMQTLR
-319 GLPATEFATLAR
+319 ALPPAQFAALAR
-331 PILLETKVIDATVSD
+331 PILAEAGTIDATVSD
-346 ARLAEVLGIVQEKV
+346 ERLREVLAIVQEKAV
-360 NSLEHLPEF
+360 SLEHLPEF
-369 MGFFFTAE
+369 VGFFFTDA

-382 GAVANLTKKGGDP
+382 NALANLTKKGGDP
-395 VARIRELLPALEA
+395 QARVAEILPALEA
-408 AEWTEPALEAA
+408 CEWTEPALEAA
-419 FAAVGTAN
+419 FATVGAALG
-427 NRKPTDYFA
+427 RKPTDYFA
-436 PARFAISGQGGGA
+436 PVRFAVSGQGGGA
-449 HLLGVLRVL
+449 HLLGVLRALGKEKVL
-458 GRDTTL
+458 Q
-464 ARLQAYAA
+464 RLKG

>member
-1 MLAYRFGGV
+1 
-10 FPLATTFFMSQVRVR
+10 MSSVRVR

-56 ILRIEDTDKERNSE
+56 ILRIEDTDKERNSD
-70 AFLQVIMDS
+70 AFLKVILDS
-79 MRWLGMDWD
+79 MHWLGMDWD
-88 EGPEVGGAFGP
+88 EGPVVGGEHGP

-106 ELYQTKLKEL
+106 ELYRAKLKEL
-116 AAKGRAYEKDG
+116 ADKGRAYEKDG

-146 REIEKVDAAPMVLDD
+146 KEIEKVAAAPMVLDD
-161 MVRGRVERA
+161 LVRGRVERA

-190 VVDDIEMQITHV
+190 VVDDIEMKITHV

-223 VEPPKYAH
+223 VTPPLYAH

-253 EEYQQRRYLPAAV
+253 EEYQQRRYLPEAV

-280 KEVLPIDEIVRQF
+280 REVLPIDDIVAQF
-293 EISAVHQSN
+293 EIAAVHQSN

-307 RKMSHVNAQTLR
+307 RKMSHVNMQTLR
-319 GLPATEFATLAR
+319 TLPLAHFTDLAR
-331 PILLETKVIDATVSD
+331 PVLTEAGTIDAAVAD
-346 ARLAEVLGIVQEKV
+346 ERLQEVLAIVQEKAV
-360 NSLEHLPEF
+360 SLEHLPEF
-369 MGFFFTAE
+369 VGFFFTAA

-382 GAVANLTKKGGDP
+382 NAFANLTKKGGDP
-395 VARIRELLPALEA
+395 QARVAEILPALEA
-408 AEWTEPALEAA
+408 CEWNEAAMDAA
-419 FAAVGTAN
+419 FATVGAAHG
-427 NRKPTDYFA
+427 RKPTDYFA
-436 PARFAISGQGGGA
+436 PVRFAVSGQGGGA
-449 HLLGVLRVL
+449 HLQAVLRVL
-458 GRDTTL
+458 GKETVL
-464 ARLQAYAA
+464 KRLKG